1 MAAETVVQTVGL
13 TKWYRQRAVVDN
25 LTLTVNKGDVYGFV
39 GRNGAGKSTAMKMIC
54 GAVLPTGGG
63 VELFGEPQKP
73 GTTSRRM
80 GAMIEGPG
88 IHPELSGY
96 DNVMVRALAL
106 GIANPKAAVQDA
118 LGCVGLDDAARKRAK
133 TYSLGMK
140 QRLGLALALVG
151 GPDLLLLDEP
161 FNGLDPQGVR
171 DIRTLILQLNET
183 RGVTVFVSSHVLDQL
198 ARMVTRYG
206 VIREGKLV
214 CELTAAEVERDCS
227 DYLSIRTPQSAR
239 ALAVLQ
245 EAFPQVT
252 CMVMPDGEIR
262 AAVELA
268 PEDAANV
275 LVGAGIP
282 LAGLGVHGRDIEEFF
297 VELMG
302 IETADAGKGGG
313 RRA

>member
-1 MAAETVVQTVGL
+1 MEATVLRTEGL
-13 TKWYRQRAVVDN
+13 TKCYRSRAVVNDLN
-25 LTLTVNKGDVYGFV
+25 LTVRRGDVYGFV

-54 GAVLPTGGG
+54 GAALPTSGN
-63 VELFGEPQKP
+63 VELFGELQRP
-73 GTTSRRM
+73 GCTSRRI
-80 GAMIEGPG
+80 GSMIEGPG
-88 IHPELSGY
+88 LHPELTGY
-96 DNVMVRALAL
+96 QNVMCRALAL
-106 GIANPKAAVQDA
+106 GLVDPKAATEDA
-118 LGCVGLDDAARKRAK
+118 FAHVGLGDAVHKKAK

-171 DIRTLILQLNET
+171 DIRTLILHLNET
-183 RGVTVFVSSHVLDQL
+183 RGVTVFISSHVLDQL

-214 CELTAAEVERDCS
+214 RELTADDIERECS
-227 DYLSIRTPQSAR
+227 DYLSIRTLEENR

-245 EAFPQVT
+245 EAFPQAVFT
-252 CMVMPDGEIR
+252 AMPDGEIR
-262 AAVELA
+262 AGVELPA
-268 PEDAANV
+268 QDAARV
-275 LVGAGIP
+275 LVEAGIP
-282 LAGLGVHGRDIEEFF
+282 VTGLTVHGCDIEDFF

-302 IETADAGKGGG
+302 DEPVAVGKGGG